1 MSEITIQGISKTFG
15 DTRVLND
22 ISFCAKDG
30 NLLSLL
36 GPSGCGK
43 TTLLRI
49 IAGLEYADSGT
60 IHVGERDLTPIPV
73 EKRNI
78 GVVFQNYALI
88 PHMTVFNNI
97 AYGLKIRKVPKEQIR
112 EKVEQYIRLVGLTGM
127 TDRKVTQLSGGQ
139 QQRVALARALIIE
152 PDILLL
158 DEPLSALDRKIRAEM
173 QYEIRRIQQQVGI
186 TTIFVTHDQEEAM
199 TMSDEILLM
208 RNGGIEQLS
217 TPENIYNHP
226 VSLYASDFLGKANT
240 LIGTLHQASDGWTVF
255 GDGWEFPVEPQNR
268 LCRRG
273 GGLPGDPGRT
283 DPHSRCRGG
292 RCDGGGDHRY
302 RVYRRNLP
310 HYRPRGR
317 GDAFSCVHQR
327 AGGALPPRSDG
338 LRSRRPIQNALLQ
351 KITLPEDMYYDNA
364 GTRLEHLAPRFLL
377 PSGKPPRRSFDRP
390 GRFL

>member
-1 MSEITIQGISKTFG
+1 MIKLEHVSKSYAAGIPA
-15 DTRVLND
+15 LND
-22 ISFCAKDG
+22 VNLEIEDG
-30 NLLSLL
+30 EFVFVV
-36 GPSGCGK
+36 G
-43 TTLLRI
+43 
-49 IAGLEYADSGT
+49 DSGSGKSTLIKLLLKELEPTEGT
-60 IHVGERDLTPIPV
+60 ILVDGKNLGRVKHKQIP
-73 EKRNI
+73 KYRRNI

-240 LIGTLHQASDGWTVF
+240 LIGTLHQAPDGWTVF
-255 GDGWEFPVEPQNR
+255 GDGWKFPVEPQNGFADGEEVCLAIR
-268 LCRRG
+268 GEQTRILDAAADGATAAEITDIVFTGEICRI
-273 GGLPGDPGRT
+273 T
-283 DPHSRCRGG
+283 
-292 RCDGGGDHRY
+292 
-302 RVYRRNLP
+302 
-310 HYRPRGR
+310 
-317 GDAFSCVHQR
+317 AR
-327 AGGALPPRSDG
+327 AGGA
-338 LRSRRPIQNALLQ
+338 
-351 KITLPEDMYYDNA
+351 TLSLACINVQA
-364 GTRLEHLAPRFLL
+364 EHY
-377 PSGKPPRRSFDRP
+377 RP
-390 GRFL
+390 GQTVYVLADRSKTHYFKK

>member
-173 QYEIRRIQQQVGI
+173 QYEIRNLQRQIG
-186 TTIFVTHDQEEAM
+186 TTTVFVTHDQEEAL
-199 TMSDEILLM
+199 TMSDQIILLHD
-208 RNGGIEQLS
+208 GQIEQQGDPF
-217 TPENIYNHP
+217 TIYSQP
-226 VSLYASDFLGKANT
+226 ASVFASDFLGKANLLSGVLACEDGVWCVCSENVRIPVNHVGGREGDT
-240 LIGTLHQASDGWTVF
+240 VKTAVRGEYLEFCTPETEGANPFHLEKKIFTGLSWKLIGTLGTQPLDIS
-255 GDGWEFPVEPQNR
+255 
-268 LCRRG
+268 
-273 GGLPGDPGRT
+273 
-283 DPHSRCRGG
+283 
-292 RCDGGGDHRY
+292 
-302 RVYRRNLP
+302 
-310 HYRPRGR
+310 
-317 GDAFSCVHQR
+317 
-327 AGGALPPRSDG
+327 ALG
-338 LRSRRPIQNALLQ
+338 
-351 KITLPEDMYYDNA
+351 THA
-364 GTRLEHLAPRFLL
+364 GTLSEGDDLFVRI
-377 PSGKPPRRSFDRP
+377 RP
-390 GRFL
+390 ENVVYYNNN

>member
-173 QYEIRRIQQQVGI
+173 QYEIRLIQQQVGI

-240 LIGTLHQASDGWTVF
+240 LIGTLHQAPDGWTVF
-255 GDGWEFPVEPQNR
+255 GDGWKFPVEPQNGFADGEEVCLAIR
-268 LCRRG
+268 GEQTRILDAAADGATAAEITDIVFTGEICRI
-273 GGLPGDPGRT
+273 T
-283 DPHSRCRGG
+283 
-292 RCDGGGDHRY
+292 
-302 RVYRRNLP
+302 
-310 HYRPRGR
+310 
-317 GDAFSCVHQR
+317 AR
-327 AGGALPPRSDG
+327 AGGA
-338 LRSRRPIQNALLQ
+338 
-351 KITLPEDMYYDNA
+351 TLSLACINVQA
-364 GTRLEHLAPRFLL
+364 EHY
-377 PSGKPPRRSFDRP
+377 RP
-390 GRFL
+390 GQTVYVLADRSKTHYFKK

>member
-240 LIGTLHQASDGWTVF
+240 LIGTLHQAPDGWTVF
-255 GDGWEFPVEPQNR
+255 GDGWEFPVEPQN
-268 LCRRG
+268 G
-273 GGLPGDPGRT
+273 FA
-283 DPHSRCRGG
+283 
-292 RCDGGGDHRY
+292 DGEE
-302 RVYRRNLP
+302 VCLAN
-310 HYRPRGR
+310 RP
-317 GDAFSCVHQR
+317 AFSTPRRTVRRRRRSPISCLP
-327 AGGALPPRSDG
+327 AKSAALPPAR
-338 LRSRRPIQNALLQ
+338 
-351 KITLPEDMYYDNA
+351 A
-364 GTRLEHLAPRFLL
+364 GRRFLL
-377 PSGKPPRRSFDRP
+377 RASTCRRSTTAPVRRSTFSPTDPKRITSKNNFA
-390 GRFL
+390 GGYVL

>member
-22 ISFCAKDG
+22 ISFQAKDG

-60 IHVGERDLTPIPV
+60 IHVGKRDLTPIPV

-240 LIGTLHQASDGWTVF
+240 LIGTLHQTPGGWTVS
-255 GDGWEFPVEPQNR
+255 GDGWEFPVEPQDGFADGEEVC
-268 LCRRG
+268 LAIRG
-273 GGLPGDPGRT
+273 EQTRILDAAS
-283 DPHSRCRGG
+283 D
-292 RCDGGGDHRY
+292 
-302 RVYRRNLP
+302 
-310 HYRPRGR
+310 RPRWR
-317 GDAFSCVHQR
+317 GDAFSCMHQC
-327 AGGALPPRSDG
+327 AGGALPPRPDG
-338 LRSRRPIQNALLQ
+338 IHSRRPLQNALLQ
-351 KITLPEDMYYDNA
+351 KITLPEGMYYDNA
-364 GTRLEHLAPRFLL
+364 GTRLEHLASRFLL
-377 PSGKPPRRSFDRP
+377 PYGKPPRRTFDRP